1 MSVLE
6 WYKFSMKKYFIL
18 KGVEG
23 NLLKYTIVLITN
35 KRLFV
40 AILGAYYLTIPNV
53 TPWWVG
59 TILLVS
65 TLSGFLFEIPS
76 GYIADKIGHK
86 KALVVS
92 GTSFVLSTSCF
103 LFADSMSFLFLGGI
117 FLSIGTAFMS
127 GTGTAF
133 IHETLR
139 ALGRES
145 EFREIMGKM
154 KSIGFAVPIILTT
167 LIPFLVGISW
177 KLPFVI
183 SLISDLIR
191 LVAICSFVTPPVPQ
205 EHIEEIR
212 LKNFRQVM
220 HEAYKINFFR
230 YAFFSGILGG
240 VLFGVSGFRAVY
252 QSALGIPVVW
262 FGVLFGVGRGLASLL
277 LWHSGRIQK
286 FFKTPVQIYTA
297 ELVVFTVLII
307 ALGLTQS
314 MWAIATLFVFIN
326 AFQWGLGNI
335 GYSVEAT
342 GKSKFKATLLSV
354 KSQIQML
361 VGGVSASLLGYLIQ
375 MLGYSKSF
383 LVLALILVCFL
394 TPLLYMI
401 AKDKKQIGVGGED
414 AGSGE

>member
-1 MSVLE
+1 
-6 WYKFSMKKYFIL
+6 MKKYFIL

-23 NLLKYTIVLITN
+23 NLLKFTIALITN

-40 AILGAYYLTIPNV
+40 VILGAYYLTIPNV

-92 GTSFVLSTSCF
+92 SVSSVLSTSFF
-103 LFADSMSFLFLGGI
+103 LFADSVSFLFLGGI
-117 FLSIGTAFMS
+117 FLSIGVAFMS

-154 KSIGFAVPIILTT
+154 KSIGFAVPIVLTI
-167 LIPFLVGISW
+167 LIPFFVSISW
-177 KLPFVI
+177 KLPFAI
-183 SLISDLIR
+183 SLISDLVGF
-191 LVAICSFVTPPVPQ
+191 VAICSLVTPPVPQ
-205 EHIEEIR
+205 EHIDEIR
-212 LKNFRQVM
+212 LSNFRQVM

-230 YAFFSGILGG
+230 YAIFSGILGG
-240 VLFGVSGFRAVY
+240 VLFGVGGFRAVY

-262 FGVLFGVGRGLASLL
+262 FGVLFGIGRGFASLL

-286 FFKTPVQIYTA
+286 LFKTPAQIYVA
-297 ELVVFTVLII
+297 KLVVFSVLII
-307 ALGLTQS
+307 ALGLTHS
-314 MWAIATLFVFIN
+314 VWGIAILFIFIN

-354 KSQIQML
+354 KSQIQMI
-361 VGGVSASLLGYLIQ
+361 VGGGAAFLLGYLIEVI
-375 MLGYSKSF
+375 GYSKSF
-383 LVLALILVCFL
+383 IVLALVLVCLL
-394 TPLLYMI
+394 TPLLFLI
-401 AKDKKQIGVGGED
+401 SKDKKQIGIGGD
-414 AGSGE
+414 DSGE

>member
-1 MSVLE
+1 
-6 WYKFSMKKYFIL
+6 MKKYFIL

-23 NLLKYTIVLITN
+23 NLLKYTVALVTH

-40 AILGAYYLTIPNV
+40 AILGAYYLTIPDV

-59 TILLVS
+59 TILFAS

-92 GTSFVLSTSCF
+92 SVSLVLSTSFF
-103 LFADSMSFLFLGGI
+103 LLAESIPFLFLGGI
-117 FLSIGTAFMS
+117 LLSIGFAFIS

-133 IHETLR
+133 VHETLR

-154 KSIGFAVPIILTT
+154 KSIGFAIPIILTT
-167 LIPFLVGISW
+167 LIPFLVSISW
-177 KLPFVI
+177 HLPFAIALV
-183 SLISDLIR
+183 SDLMGLIA
-191 LVAICSFVTPPVPQ
+191 VCSLVTPPVPQ
-205 EHIEEIR
+205 EHIDEIR
-212 LKNFRQVM
+212 LSNFKQVM

-230 YAFFSGILGG
+230 YAIFSGILAGI
-240 VLFGVSGFRAVY
+240 LFGVGGFRAVY
-252 QSALGIPVVW
+252 QSTLGIPVVW
-262 FGVLFGVGRGLASLL
+262 FGVLFGIGRGIASLL
-277 LWHSGRIQK
+277 LWHSGRIQRL
-286 FFKTPVQIYTA
+286 FKTPTQIYTVK
-297 ELVVFTVLII
+297 LVVFTFLII
-307 ALGLTQS
+307 VLGLTQNV
-314 MWAIATLFVFIN
+314 WGIAVIFIFIN
-326 AFQWGLGNI
+326 AFEWGSSNI

-361 VGGVSASLLGYLIQ
+361 VGGGSAFLLGYLIEII
-375 MLGYSKSF
+375 GYQKSF
-383 LVLALILVCFL
+383 LVLALILVCLL

-401 AKDKKQIGVGGED
+401 AKDKKRIGVGGED
-414 AGSGE
+414 SGSGE